1 MARANPNPV
10 VAGVLSALLAGAGQ
24 VYNGQRKK
32 GVTYMAVE
40 AAFLILLFTVLRDPL
55 YGLVTLNPVG
65 KFLDSRHILLAGI
78 IAAFVVAAY
87 AWFHIANIV
96 DAARSASSI
105 RAFHALPEDARR
117 IRSEY
122 WAPARTLGPY
132 IYIAPS
138 ILAAFFV
145 IVIPLAFGILLAFT
159 NYNLYHCPPAGRFD
173 WVGLANF
180 LKLLKPG
187 SSWQNQLTM
196 VLGWNITYA
205 LLGTTVAFVSGL
217 VLALIL
223 QNRRIRF
230 KGVFRAILMLPW
242 AVPATVSIMVFFGLF
257 NTTFGPINDILK
269 SLGLKAV
276 PWFQDR
282 TWARVSVLLTHVWI
296 STPFNLSIISAAL
309 QSIPEEIYEA
319 ATVDGASPWQ
329 SLAKITFPLLMSI
342 VAPILVL
349 TLAGNFNNFGIIYLL
364 TGGGPAVAGSR
375 GAGATDIL
383 MTWVYDLGFRQLQWS
398 TASALAVLVFI
409 FVVIFSLINFRLSG
423 VLRQLREEE

>member
-1 MARANPNPV
+1 MMEGRLNGQSKPKPCR
-10 VAGVLSALLAGAGQ
+10 AGVLSALLAGAGQ

-55 YGLVTLNPVG
+55 RAGHLNRWG
-65 KFLDSRHILLAGI
+65 NSSIRGTYFAGI

-117 IRSEY
+117 ISPEY

-196 VLGWNITYA
+196 VLGWNIH
-205 LLGTTVAFVSGL
+205 
-217 VLALIL
+217 
-223 QNRRIRF
+223 
-230 KGVFRAILMLPW
+230 
-242 AVPATVSIMVFFGLF
+242 
-257 NTTFGPINDILK
+257 
-269 SLGLKAV
+269 
-276 PWFQDR
+276 
-282 TWARVSVLLTHVWI
+282 TH
-296 STPFNLSIISAAL
+296 
-309 QSIPEEIYEA
+309 Y
-319 ATVDGASPWQ
+319 
-329 SLAKITFPLLMSI
+329 
-342 VAPILVL
+342 
-349 TLAGNFNNFGIIYLL
+349 
-364 TGGGPAVAGSR
+364 
-375 GAGATDIL
+375 
-383 MTWVYDLGFRQLQWS
+383 
-398 TASALAVLVFI
+398 
-409 FVVIFSLINFRLSG
+409 
-423 VLRQLREEE
+423 